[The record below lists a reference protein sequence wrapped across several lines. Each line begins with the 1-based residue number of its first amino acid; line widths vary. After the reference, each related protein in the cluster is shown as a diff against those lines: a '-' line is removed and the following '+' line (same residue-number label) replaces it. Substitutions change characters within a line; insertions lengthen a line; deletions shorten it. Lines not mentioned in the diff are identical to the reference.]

1 MSTCKVDVSSW
12 EPKQF
17 EIQYFFPLTEQI
29 PLELDFK
36 PCTDYAE
43 EQRKKQ
49 NYTGYTL
56 NTWAANGT
64 TSWTT
69 ISNNLGAPSFTIN
82 VDAMPITI
90 ISKKKPNFIMKFI
103 YKSMG
108 MKWKAE

>member
-1 MSTCKVDVSSW
+1 MMQQLNI
-12 EPKQF
+12 E
-17 EIQYFFPLTEQI
+17 YFFPLTEQI

-56 NTWAANGT
+56 NTWNGVGT
-64 TSWTT
+64 GWTT

>member
-1 MSTCKVDVSSW
+1 MLKNSVRNKIILVILLNNWNGVG
-12 EPKQF
+12 
-17 EIQYFFPLTEQI
+17 
-29 PLELDFK
+29 
-36 PCTDYAE
+36 
-43 EQRKKQ
+43 
-49 NYTGYTL
+49 TG
-56 NTWAANGT
+56 
-64 TSWTT
+64 WTT

>member
-1 MSTCKVDVSSW
+1 MMQQLNI
-12 EPKQF
+12 E
-17 EIQYFFPLTEQI
+17 YFFPLTEQI

-56 NTWAANGT
+56 NTWNGVGT
-64 TSWTT
+64 GATVTN
-69 ISNNLGAPSFTIN
+69 SNIGAPSFTIN
-82 VDAMPITI
+82 VDQMPITI
-90 ISKKKPNFIMKFI
+90 VSKKKPNFVKKFI
-103 YKSMG
+103 YKTLG

>member
-1 MSTCKVDVSSW
+1 MMQQLNI
-12 EPKQF
+12 E
-17 EIQYFFPLTEQI
+17 YFFPLTEQI

-36 PCTDYAE
+36 PCVDYAE

-69 ISNNLGAPSFTIN
+69 MSTNIGSPAFTIN

>member
-1 MSTCKVDVSSW
+1 MTQLNI
-12 EPKQF
+12 E
-17 EIQYFFPLTEQI
+17 YFFPLTEQI
-29 PLELDFK
+29 DLDLDFK
-36 PCTDYAE
+36 PCQDYDE

-49 NYTGYTL
+49 TYTGYTL
-56 NTWAANGT
+56 NTWGAVGPT
-64 TSWTT
+64 TWTT
-69 ISNNLGAPSFTIN
+69 ISNNIGNPSFTIN

>member
-1 MSTCKVDVSSW
+1 MQQLNI
-12 EPKQF
+12 E
-17 EIQYFFPLTEQI
+17 YFFPLTEQI

-36 PCTDYAE
+36 PCIDYAE

-56 NTWAANGT
+56 NTWNGVGT
-64 TSWTT
+64 GWAT
-69 ISNNLGAPSFTIN
+69 ISNNLGSPSFTIN

-90 ISKKKPNFIMKFI
+90 ISKKKPNFITKFI

-108 MKWKAE
+108 VKWKAE